1 MLVSSADMVGFN
13 KSNKFDAFFRS
24 FTYSKNISGFSIEP
38 CKTLHVIVSSSVIW
52 MNCFLFDK

>member
-1 MLVSSADMVGFN
+1 MCKKMLVSSADMVGFN

-38 CKTLHVIVSSSVIW
+38 CKTLHVIVSSSVI
-52 MNCFLFDK
+52 